1 MYFPVISEADA
12 LRAKYYKDYAS
23 DRIIRQRMH
32 IIYLRSKHYGPGACA
47 EITGVHPN
55 SVTNWSKAF
64 IANGLDSLLN
74 IKAYRPKSDLLNYV
88 EVIRNDFEVNPPRSV
103 GQARK
108 RIQKL
113 TGLSRGITQI
123 RKFLKD
129 VLDFRYRKFRPLPGG
144 KKSIEELA
152 AVQADFLKTTLN
164 PLLGRAKRGA
174 IDVYFVDA
182 AHPVQG
188 FHDGCVW
195 SKNPVSVRTSSGRQR
210 MNILGALHATNQG
223 LYSVTTTD
231 YITATSVVDL
241 IEFIRSSIP
250 GRRIYL
256 VMDNARYQRC
266 NLVTQ
271 AAKKYR
277 VNLVF
282 LPAYSPNLNL
292 IERFWK
298 YLKSTVLAGVYFEN
312 KFEFL
317 TAIEEFLEEVNSGV
331 HKAELA
337 SLLTLNFQQLKA
349 A

>member
-12 LRAKYYKDYAS
+12 LRAKYYKDHAT

-32 IIYLRSKHYGPGACA
+32 TVYLRSKHYGPGTCA
-47 EITGVHPN
+47 EIVGVHPN
-55 SVTNWSKAF
+55 SVTNWIKIF
-64 IANGLDSLLN
+64 ISNGLDSLLD

-88 EVIRNDFEVNPPRSV
+88 EQIRRDFNGTPPRSI
-103 GQARK
+103 GQARR
-108 RIQKL
+108 RIKEL
-113 TGLSRGITQI
+113 TGLVRGITQV

-152 AVQADFLKTTLN
+152 AVQADFLVATLN
-164 PLLGRAKRGA
+164 PLLDRAKRGVL
-174 IDVYFVDA
+174 DVYFVDA

-195 SKNPVSVRTSSGRQR
+195 SKSPVSVRTSSGRQR

-231 YITATSVVDL
+231 YITATTVVDL
-241 IEFIRSSIP
+241 IEFIRLNNP
-250 GRRIYL
+250 RRRIHL

-266 NLVTQ
+266 ALVAE
-271 AAKKYR
+271 AARKFR
-277 VNLVF
+277 VHLVF

-298 YLKSTVLAGVYFEN
+298 YLKSTVLAGVYFET

-317 TAIEEFLEEVNSGV
+317 AAIEKFLDEVNSGV
-331 HKAELA
+331 HKVELA
-337 SLLTLNFQQLKA
+337 SLLALNFQKLKA
-349 A
+349 T